1 MASLCVIGLSH
12 RTAPIDVREKMAV
25 PTDLIHDTLRRL
37 TALPGVPE
45 AMVVSTCNR
54 VEVYAAIERADAAEL
69 MRRTLIE
76 GRALPASMR
85 AHLYCHEGQ
94 AALRHLFRVASS
106 LDSMVVG
113 ESQILG
119 QVKEAF
125 SLAVDLGTVG
135 SLLQRCLP
143 RAFQIAKRVRSET
156 DVARSSAS
164 VASAAVDLASQIFGE
179 LRGRQVLVVGAGK
192 MGDLS
197 ARHLRAAG
205 VDKLIVVNRTRAR
218 ADELAARL
226 QGVAHD
232 WSELDRLLTEV
243 DIVLCSTGASEPVL
257 RADRIGKAMRGRRGR
272 WLFLIDIAVP
282 RDVEPEVGD
291 IENVYL
297 YDVDALDKVVRA
309 NMEGRTREANKAEEL
324 VENEVARFHAAER
337 TQGVVP
343 TIKALRARFHDVALA
358 EVERVI
364 GRLETSSEKDR
375 ELVRQLAESIANK
388 LLHEP
393 TTLLKREAVES
404 DAAPLVDAVTRLYR
418 LPAQTEAE
426 EDQDELSGPRARVV
440 ALHPHGT
447 AKRGHGDVE

>member
-25 PTDLIHDTLRRL
+25 PSDVLEETLRRL
-37 TALPGVPE
+37 VALPGVPE

-54 VEVYAAIERADAAEL
+54 VEIYAAVDRADSAEL
-69 MRRTLIE
+69 LRRTLVE
-76 GRALPASMR
+76 GRALSPSLR

-125 SLAVDLGTVG
+125 SIAVDLGTVG

-143 RAFQIAKRVRSET
+143 RAFQIAKRVRTET

-164 VASAAVDLASQIFGE
+164 VASAAVDLAAQIFGE
-179 LRGRQVLVVGAGK
+179 LRGRSVLVVGAGK

-205 VDKLIVVNRTRAR
+205 VERLVVVNRTRAR
-218 ADELAARL
+218 ADELANRL
-226 QGVAHD
+226 DGVAHD

-257 RADRIGKAMRGRRGR
+257 RADRVGKAMRARRGR

-282 RDVEPEVGD
+282 RDVEPEVGN

-297 YDVDALDKVVRA
+297 YDVDALDKVVQANLDGRA
-309 NMEGRTREANKAEEL
+309 REAGKAEEL
-324 VENEVARFHAAER
+324 VETEVQRFHAAER

-343 TIKALRARFHDVALA
+343 TIKALRSRFHDVATA
-358 EVERVI
+358 EAERVL
-364 GRLETSSEKDR
+364 GRLESASERDR
-375 ELVRQLAESIANK
+375 DLVRHLAEAIANK

-393 TTLLKREAVES
+393 TTLLKREAAET

-418 LPAQTEAE
+418 LPADAA
-426 EDQDELSGPRARVV
+426 DAADEHTGPRARVV
-440 ALHPHGT
+440 PLHPHAG
-447 AKRGHGDVE
+447 KRGQGDGDT